1 MTARPI
7 AGPMSPVVRRI
18 LLGNTLSA
26 IGSGM
31 TVPLLIVYLGQVRGL
46 GTGIAGLVIAYMAL
60 VSLLLMPATGVLV
73 DRFGP
78 RPILIAG
85 LLTEAMG
92 VALLTQV
99 DSAGTAFAVATVVSL
114 GASFTWSPQSA
125 LLGRLATAEE
135 RQRVFGIQFMLL
147 NLGIGIGGI
156 VAALVVDV
164 TSTSTFTILY
174 LVDAL
179 TYLLYVGVLLTLRGV
194 GVGRAPVEADAPQDA
209 GYRDVLRDRV
219 LLRVAILALVLLTCG
234 YGSLEVGMP
243 VIITVVNGLPVAWV
257 AIAFTVNTGTIVV
270 MQLGVLRLIRGR
282 SRSRLMALVA
292 VLWAL
297 SWVILGASG
306 ILPPVLAIVAI
317 CLSTLVFAVGETLW
331 APIMPAIVNDLA
343 PEHLRGRYNSVQSL
357 VWGISG
363 ALGPGLAGLLLGA
376 GLVAVW
382 IPLVVIGCLGAGL
395 LALGLRSHL
404 TPALDGRAGDAGP

>member
-1 MTARPI
+1 MTESLPKVPI
-7 AGPMSPVVRRI
+7 SPVVRRI

-46 GTGIAGLVIAYMAL
+46 GTGTAGLVVAYMAL
-60 VSLLLMPATGVLV
+60 VSLLLMPATGILV
-73 DRFGP
+73 DRWGP
-78 RPILIAG
+78 RPVLIGG
-85 LLTEAMG
+85 LLVEALG
-92 VALLTQV
+92 VALLARV
-99 DSAGTAFAVATVVSL
+99 DSTGSAFAVATIVSL

-125 LLGRLATAEE
+125 LLGRLSSADE

-164 TSTSTFTILY
+164 TSTSTFTVLY
-174 LVDAL
+174 LADAM
-179 TYLLYVGVLLTLRGV
+179 TYLLYVAVLLTLRGV
-194 GVGRAPVEADAPQDA
+194 GVGPAPIEEGAPADG

-243 VIITVVNGLPVAWV
+243 VIITVVNGLPVSWV
-257 AIAFTVNTGTIVV
+257 AISFTVNTATIVV

-297 SWVILGASG
+297 SWLILGASG
-306 ILPPVLAIVAI
+306 LLPAGLAIVAI

-331 APIMPAIVNDLA
+331 APVMPAIVNDLA
-343 PEHLRGRYNSVQSL
+343 PDHLRGRYNSVQSL
-357 VWGISG
+357 VWGVSG

-382 IPLVVIGCLGAGL
+382 IPLVVVGCLGAGV
-395 LALGLRSHL
+395 LALQLRSHL
-404 TPALDGRAGDAGP
+404 TPALDGRGGDAGP